1 MAPAAQHV
9 TDRPLFIID
18 RHIVAKGGLRGRQSD
33 LVQLRLNCKY
43 LGTLTLEPG
52 RVVARFHR
60 DGIGQR
66 LPVGQVMEKQR
77 CFMGKI
83 NYTLPKRNDT
93 GKDGAVLKT

>member
-1 MAPAAQHV
+1 MPLSIWPSASFCFSPA
-9 TDRPLFIID
+9 R
-18 RHIVAKGGLRGRQSD
+18 LRTQSPQAY
-33 LVQLRLNCKY
+33 LVQFRLDGKD
-43 LGTLTLEPG
+43 LDALTLEPG

-83 NYTLPKRNDT
+83 NHTLPKRNDT
-93 GKDGAVLKT
+93 GKDGAIGK